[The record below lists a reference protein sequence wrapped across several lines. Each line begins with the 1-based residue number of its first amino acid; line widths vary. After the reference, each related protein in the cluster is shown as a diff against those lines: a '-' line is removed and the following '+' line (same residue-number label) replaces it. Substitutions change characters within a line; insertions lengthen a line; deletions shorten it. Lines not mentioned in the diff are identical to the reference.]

1 MIFQQSYTKLPGVF
15 CLELLLTKGDMN
27 MELMNCYANRELSW
41 LKFNQRV
48 LEEAQDPE
56 NPLCERL
63 SFLSIFQ
70 SNLDEFFMVRV
81 GSIYDQMLV
90 SKNIRENKTNMT
102 CEEQLHAIFQE
113 VRTLL
118 RCKDKVYL
126 NLQRELEKKNVTV
139 VDFHSISEKEAAY
152 LRLSW
157 SRYCRRRSLAKNS
170 RFRFCKTKPFMRL
183 QCWKRRAM
191 RSWELCLAAVK
202 CSHGISCCPAT
213 KTDLFW
219 SRS

>member
-1 MIFQQSYTKLPGVF
+1 
-15 CLELLLTKGDMN
+15 

-152 LRLSW
+152 LKQYFKTELEPLLSPQIIG
-157 SRYCRRRSLAKNS
+157 KKQP
-170 RFRFCKTKPFMRL
+170 FPFCKTKPFMRL